1 MKFKKKSLH
10 IITGLGQGGA
20 ESILSKLVI
29 RLQNENINYQQIVIS
44 LSLLDYHTKNIRFN
58 GIDVYH
64 VGMKNFFDIRS
75 LFRLYR
81 IIKIINPDVVFTWMY
96 HANLIGGFVS
106 KFFLKKNVIWNI
118 HHAYIDSDS
127 LRFSTRIIVY
137 LCSFFSYLIPDK
149 IIYCST
155 KGLINHSKI
164 LYSRSKSVVVFNGYD
179 ETIYLRDNDQRIQ
192 LRKKYGIS
200 NNEIIVG
207 LVARWHP
214 VKDHYNF
221 INAIELVLK
230 RNDTDIKVI
239 MVGEG
244 VDEVNV
250 ELVDYLKNKKLLY
263 NFILYGMSDNVTEI
277 YNMIDINV
285 LSSKAEAFPN
295 SLAESMLCGTPC
307 VSTDVGDAR
316 VIIDRFGWICKPLDS
331 LDLSKSIIKAI
342 EFIRQ
347 NGKEN
352 IGTQSREFV
361 SEKFNTQIMLNSFV
375 DLLKS
380 Y

>member
-1 MKFKKKSLH
+1 
-10 IITGLGQGGA
+10 
-20 ESILSKLVI
+20 
-29 RLQNENINYQQIVIS
+29 
-44 LSLLDYHTKNIRFN
+44 
-58 GIDVYH
+58 
-64 VGMKNFFDIRS
+64 
-75 LFRLYR
+75 
-81 IIKIINPDVVFTWMY
+81 
-96 HANLIGGFVS
+96 
-106 KFFLKKNVIWNI
+106 
-118 HHAYIDSDS
+118 
-127 LRFSTRIIVY
+127 
-137 LCSFFSYLIPDK
+137 
-149 IIYCST
+149 
-155 KGLINHSKI
+155 
-164 LYSRSKSVVVFNGYD
+164 
-179 ETIYLRDNDQRIQ
+179 
-192 LRKKYGIS
+192 
-200 NNEIIVG
+200 
-207 LVARWHP
+207 
-214 VKDHYNF
+214 
-221 INAIELVLK
+221 
-230 RNDTDIKVI
+230 
-239 MVGEG
+239 
-244 VDEVNV
+244 
-250 ELVDYLKNKKLLY
+250 
-263 NFILYGMSDNVTEI
+263 MSDNVTEI